1 MADVN
6 AKVDINK
13 FYEVARRDVASLVG
27 GLSVNAAVIYN
38 ASGAA
43 VTFFVYN
50 YIDTVYWISAA
61 KVLVGVDFCCDSHG
75 DEADHDVRFDRDEA
89 CAVGSANAVVPVSAI
104 SLRRAWAS
112 EDGGEGLVMQGI
124 DFLAEGAD

>member
-27 GLSVNAAVIYN
+27 GLSVNA
-38 ASGAA
+38 SGAA

-61 KVLVGVDFCCDSHG
+61 KVLV
-75 DEADHDVRFDRDEA
+75 ADGYY
-89 CAVGSANAVVPVSAI
+89 GSVV
-104 SLRRAWAS
+104 AS
-112 EDGGEGLVMQGI
+112 GKFFKIHPNDNKSEEFLVAPHTAYIYSGPGK
-124 DFLAEGAD
+124 LEKV

>member
-1 MADVN
+1 MANVD

-13 FYEVARRDVASLVG
+13 FYDVARKDIASLIG
-27 GLSVNAAVIYN
+27 GMSVNAAVIYN

-61 KVLVGVDFCCDSHG
+61 KVLV
-75 DEADHDVRFDRDEA
+75 ADGYY
-89 CAVGSANAVVPVSAI
+89 GSVV
-104 SLRRAWAS
+104 AS
-112 EDGGEGLVMQGI
+112 GKFFKIHPNDNKNEEFLVAPHTAYVYRGPGK
-124 DFLAEGAD
+124 LEKV